1 MINSDFTCQSRWV
14 IVGLGNPGQEYK
26 HSRHNLG
33 IEAISNYAKQQGGK
47 FSKRR
52 KLYAAAEIKSNEAEL
67 VLVKTRTFVNDSG
80 IAVKRAMQ
88 AFQGTISHTLIVC
101 DDINLPFGKIRLR
114 KKGNAGGH
122 NGLKSISKEILSN
135 EYPRLR
141 IGIGLKE
148 NTDPAS
154 FVLAKF
160 KDSELSKLH
169 SLFKQVNKLL
179 NLLFLEGI
187 DRTMNRFN

>member
-1 MINSDFTCQSRWV
+1 MIRRDPKTEKRWIV
-14 IVGLGNPGQEYK
+14 VGLGNPGREYK
-26 HSRHNLG
+26 DTRHNLG
-33 IEAISNYAKQQGGK
+33 VQLIAHYAKTKDIQ

-52 KLYAAAEIKSNEAEL
+52 KLYVAAEIKSTRREIF
-67 VLVKTRTFVNDSG
+67 LVKTRTFVNESG
-80 IAVKRAMQ
+80 LAVKSAMQ
-88 AFQGTISHTLIVC
+88 SFQGTISHTLVVC

-148 NTDPAS
+148 KVDPAS

-160 KDSELSKLH
+160 EDSELINLRP
-169 SLFKQVNKLL
+169 LFKQVNELI
-179 NLLFLEGI
+179 NLLFLEGL